1 MGLFARFACLRRD
14 GTASDLAQ
22 TVRDLLTTRHV
33 VEVPALAEADRLM
46 MIALA
51 GVGWL
56 LLFDHVERP
65 SEVLSDDDGL
75 LGELNGSP
83 DETAVDI
90 IVADSDDLILSLMD
104 GCRLQSQLEI
114 GPHGLGG
121 GPLEPWQ
128 RLLSPGKSIDDIRR
142 AFAKRTTFV
151 EEHFPAL
158 EPLFGIDLAA
168 FNEISEVERGVRR
181 LRKAGGRATCEPSP
195 IVCGLGPNLRQ
206 CCQIAPRWSAWL
218 SSARSAKHWRSICSP
233 MRRCAISNC
242 VLSRCWR
249 HRPSPKR
256 SETVSRC
263 GAHNDEW
270 D

>member
-14 GTASDLAQ
+14 GTASDIAQ

-168 FNEISEVERGVRR
+168 FNEISEVERGREKTAQGWGTR
-181 LRKAGGRATCEPSP
+181 YLRAIADRMW
-195 IVCGLGPNLRQ
+195 LGPEFAAMLSDRTALERVAVVSQIGETLAIELQPDATLRDLEL
-206 CCQIAPRWSAWL
+206 CLEPMLA
-218 SSARSAKHWRSICSP
+218 SP
-233 MRRCAISNC
+233 AESQAFRDRFPLRR
-242 VLSRCWR
+242 
-249 HRPSPKR
+249 PQ
-256 SETVSRC
+256 
-263 GAHNDEW
+263 
-270 D
+270 